1 MKLTPQELCQAIN
14 SKLQFRQAFKPWV
27 YQVEKE
33 GQFYVLKFG
42 VGNSQQLITET
53 ELLTAAKDVLGITH
67 LVSDYGLINDGT
79 AETHCILKEYA
90 PGKTLDS
97 VDFDERKKLSESVKQ
112 SLYDTVQE
120 LHALRIARLGIH
132 SGDIVIN
139 PEQTSATIVDLDMA
153 LRYDECEEINF
164 SRAKETDLWCI
175 NKLL

>member
-42 VGNSQQLITET
+42 VGNSQQLIKEK
-53 ELLTAAKDVLGITH
+53 ELLTTAKDVPGITH
-67 LVSDYGLINDGT
+67 LVEDYGIFNDGS

-97 VDFDERKKLSESVKQ
+97 F
-112 SLYDTVQE
+112 
-120 LHALRIARLGIH
+120 H
-132 SGDIVIN
+132 SDGHRN
-139 PEQTSATIVDLDMA
+139 LTE
-153 LRYDECEEINF
+153 
-164 SRAKETDLWCI
+164 
-175 NKLL
+175 